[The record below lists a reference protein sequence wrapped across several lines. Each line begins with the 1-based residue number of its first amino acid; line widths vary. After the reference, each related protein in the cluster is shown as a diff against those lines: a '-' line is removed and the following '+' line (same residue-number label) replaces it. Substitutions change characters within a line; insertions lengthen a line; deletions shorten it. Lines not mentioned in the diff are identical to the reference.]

1 MELVLLINQLI
12 LPLQEGK
19 ILFLFYIYFYFIR
32 KSIMKLVTPKL
43 PNNQDKSQDRSQF
56 LPWQLDRNIF
66 SFPGRSTQS
75 ASFVIRNIDL
85 LFELIGINLLLWY
98 FCAKWK
104 NINTT
109 KNPPLISNF
118 KIGTQ
123 KQHNNNIS
131 LFSQK
136 NSPNFELLSS
146 EQPDFLA
153 QQYNQ
158 NKGGTLEQFVHR
170 RQSSSIYSVSAKKKS
185 GHAHSIVLFNPDTG
199 FLFYLHYLPD
209 HPIVVLQ
216 LL

>member
-85 LFELIGINLLLWY
+85 LFELIGINLLL
-98 FCAKWK
+98 
-104 NINTT
+104 
-109 KNPPLISNF
+109 
-118 KIGTQ
+118 
-123 KQHNNNIS
+123 
-131 LFSQK
+131 
-136 NSPNFELLSS
+136 
-146 EQPDFLA
+146 
-153 QQYNQ
+153 
-158 NKGGTLEQFVHR
+158 
-170 RQSSSIYSVSAKKKS
+170 
-185 GHAHSIVLFNPDTG
+185 
-199 FLFYLHYLPD
+199 
-209 HPIVVLQ
+209 
-216 LL
+216 